1 MFQYVYNNGTLD
13 IKFNKTI
20 EENKETYENTSTIYL
35 DESDDSTQ
43 IVYILEIKFSDL
55 VCFNTYHTCYT
66 HVDISNINPIFG
78 NNIECFFDL
87 FEEKPFELEIGEDI
101 LNIIYVLQIGKRK
114 HNITIPVN
122 LKIIE
127 GDTGKYEKLKS
138 QNVYLSNKLFDL
150 EKEYKKIMVCKILL
164 IIDEI
169 SFMRNF
175 ELFKTLVS
183 TNFDVNG
190 DFRLYSGN
198 RIENILDYIFQTHI
212 GIILKN
218 YENENG
224 IFNTYV
230 KFLVEETDFDI
241 NYQVKSQSILFK
253 VSFFQ
258 TFQTGYVHTDDL
270 LIFLIKN
277 GVDSTHI
284 NATVEHLVKL
294 VDAKVIQCNEDIKN
308 TKRMFDVKYY
318 RNELQEFAKL
328 KKVIMN
334 YLK

>member
-127 GDTGKYEKLKS
+127 GDTGKYEKLKL
-138 QNVYLSNKLFDL
+138 QNVFLSNKVLDL

-164 IIDEI
+164 INDEN
-169 SFMRNF
+169 SLMRNF
-175 ELFKTLVS
+175 ELFKTLIS

-190 DFRLYSGN
+190 DFRLYSEN
-198 RIENILDYIFQTHI
+198 KIENILDYIFKTHSFKI
-212 GIILKN
+212 FDH

-241 NYQVKSQSILFK
+241 NYQENSYAMLFNAC
-253 VSFFQ
+253 VLSFRKQGEDMLKF
-258 TFQTGYVHTDDL
+258 Y
-270 LIFLIKN
+270 IKN
-277 GVDSTHI
+277 GLDDTRVNT
-284 NATVEHLVKL
+284 TVKQIVKL
-294 VDAKVIQCNEDIKN
+294 VDNAVISINEAIKHPAQQ
-308 TKRMFDVKYY
+308 
-318 RNELQEFAKL
+318 RNVEHHRNQLRELAEF
-328 KKVIMN
+328 KKVIIN